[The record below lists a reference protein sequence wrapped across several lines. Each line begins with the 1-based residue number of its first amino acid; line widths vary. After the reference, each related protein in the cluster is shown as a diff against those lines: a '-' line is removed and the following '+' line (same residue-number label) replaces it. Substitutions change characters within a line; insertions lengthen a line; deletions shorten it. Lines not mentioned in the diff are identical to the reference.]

1 MRWQVTCDWWLIAGG
16 WRWSTEY
23 IPPSWS
29 LSQTLPWVSLQAPG
43 TEHYNHQHC
52 TGCYIRFLAS
62 TRRIHPLR
70 TGSSSN
76 PRTEGMGYAVH
87 CFKANSLCSAC
98 CLMSG
103 PEWLAQCEMSPLLFP
118 DMMKWLVLRN
128 LLLWLLTL
136 WCDGECEDLESLSG
150 RSDGGNVTRSC
161 NIWHSDINMR
171 YTYLFDKSMA
181 QKRKLFFCFFF
192 T

>member
-150 RSDGGNVTRSC
+150 RSC
-161 NIWHSDINMR
+161 NIWHNDINMR
-171 YTYLFDKSMA
+171 YTYLCHNSP
-181 QKRKLFFCFFF
+181 LPV
-192 T
+192 